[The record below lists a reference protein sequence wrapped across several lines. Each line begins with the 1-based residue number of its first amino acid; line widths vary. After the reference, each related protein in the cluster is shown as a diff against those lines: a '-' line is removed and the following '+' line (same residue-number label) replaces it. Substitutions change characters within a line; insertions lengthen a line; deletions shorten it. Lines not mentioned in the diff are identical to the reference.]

1 MKNKLKDLEDQVW
14 QLKKANIQHIAA
26 PTGEGDYFN
35 LINEIKEALERDIS
49 DLNDKFN
56 GLNNNEDRLK
66 QLEDNVEILKESQDA
81 QDYQL
86 QTLNDKTSDLKEQ
99 KIDNTTFDQEINT
112 LKDLLNQ
119 LLNKNGDIPKVDL
132 S

>member
-14 QLKKANIQHIAA
+14 QLKKAKIQHVAA
-26 PTGEGDYFN
+26 PSGEGDYFN

-56 GLNNNEDRLK
+56 GINNNEDRLK

-81 QDYQL
+81 QDYQI

-99 KIDNTTFDQEINT
+99 KVDNTTFDLEINT
-112 LKDLLNQ
+112 LKDLLN
-119 LLNKNGDIPKVDL
+119 
-132 S
+132 